1 MRVRGCRDRLRYV
14 EQPLPVTIQHLLVV
28 HVPPPNDSQAAALQ
42 IVSEY
47 LNLAGTQVASVLRGC
62 PPLDRNAM
70 TLAEFS
76 NRMLQS
82 AALCEGLL
90 ELTDQHQRL

>member
-1 MRVRGCRDRLRYV
+1 MTDHPHFIG
-14 EQPLPVTIQHLLVV
+14 HF
-28 HVPPPNDSQAAALQ
+28 PPPSDAQAAALQ

-47 LNLAGTQVASVLRGC
+47 LNLAGTQIASCLLGC
-62 PPLDRNAM
+62 PPLDRNTA

-76 NRMLQS
+76 NQMLQG

-90 ELTDQHQRL
+90 ELTDRQRQL

>member
-1 MRVRGCRDRLRYV
+1 MSDR
-14 EQPLPVTIQHLLVV
+14 QHFVN
-28 HVPPPNDSQAAALQ
+28 HFPPPNDSQAAALE

-47 LNLAGTQVASVLRGC
+47 LNLAGIQIASFLLGC
-62 PPLDRNAM
+62 PPLDRNTA

-76 NRMLQS
+76 DQMLQG

-90 ELTDQHQRL
+90 ELTDRQQRP